1 MKYLQLGD
9 ICDVIKGEISITKA
23 ISGEYPMVTTAENR
37 KSHNKFQ
44 LDTKA
49 VLVPLVSATGHG
61 HASIKRIHY
70 QEGKFAFGSIL
81 AACVPKD
88 ENYSA
93 KFLYIYFNLM
103 KDLVLVPLMKGSAN
117 VSLTLGNLKKA
128 KVPFISLKKQLE
140 IVDLY
145 SRIKIEQDKVLKIY
159 LEQESDIK
167 SLRRAILQEAVQGK
181 LTADWR
187 ANNPDTEHA
196 SQILNRIQEEKAQ
209 LIKEKKLKKTKEKG
223 DILKGEFDVTT
234 PNSWTIAKAVDLG
247 FITKLAGFEY
257 SKYIKLQD
265 VGEVPVIRAQNVK
278 PNRIDERNLKYIDLE
293 TSKLLHRCELVKES
307 LLITFIGAGI
317 GDVAVFRKKE
327 RWHLAPNVAKLEPF
341 NNFYHNIEID
351 YLLYYLLSPIGK
363 KQLFKHLKSTAQ
375 PSLSMGTIRDTIICL
390 PPIEEQKVIIEKVN
404 YLMDLCDALEQEVQQ
419 SQEQSELLMQSVLK
433 EVFEPKEDILN
444 KLIPDID
451 KYAQVAMA
459 TLKMENTFGFKHGK
473 VEKQK
478 TGFLL
483 QAIKKQPIPYKFE
496 KQHFGTF
503 SWELSEDLDKNPYL
517 RKVKAGK
524 GESYEVKST
533 KYNEVLNLLNA
544 PENASYIQAIDELI
558 QVYQMPQIKGQT
570 EEIELLNTV
579 CKSILD
585 TQSTNLDTIYADME
599 FWTIKQE
606 GFNSKA
612 EKFSRKRTEKMLEL
626 ILKLGWDKEL
636 IT

>member
-23 ISGEYPMVTTAENR
+23 ISGEYPLVTTAENR

-70 QEGKFAFGSIL
+70 QEGKFAFGNIL
-81 AACVPKD
+81 AACVPMD

-128 KVPFISLKKQLE
+128 KVPVVSLKKQLD

-145 SRIKIEQDKVLKIY
+145 STIKIEQDKLLKI
-159 LEQESDIK
+159 LFEQESDIK
-167 SLRRAILQEAVQGK
+167 SLRQAILQEAVKGK

-187 ANNPDTEHA
+187 VQNPNTEDA
-196 SQILNRIQEEKAQ
+196 SLLLKRIQEEKAQ
-209 LIKEKKLKKTKEKG
+209 LIKDKKIKKEKALPPITKEE
-223 DILKGEFDVTT
+223 I
-234 PNSWTIAKAVDLG
+234 PYDLPQG
-247 FITKLAGFEY
+247 WLWCRLGNYAHYGAL
-257 SKYIKLQD
+257 SKYENKDASIDTWILELED
-265 VGEVPVIRAQNVK
+265 VEKRS
-278 PNRIDERNLKYIDLE
+278 
-293 TSKLLHRCELVKES
+293 SKLLKKVRFSERDFKSTKSVFKASDIIYGKLRPYLDKVIVADEDGVCTTEMIPIKSFSNSKPEYLKWYLKHPD
-307 LLITFIGAGI
+307 FIEYANNSTHGMRMPRMGT
-317 GDVAVFRKKE
+317 
-327 RWHLAPNVAKLEPF
+327 NVAKNAL
-341 NNFYHNIEID
+341 ISI
-351 YLLYYLLSPIGK
+351 
-363 KQLFKHLKSTAQ
+363 
-375 PSLSMGTIRDTIICL
+375 
-390 PPIEEQKVIIEKVN
+390 PPMEEQLVIVEKVN
-404 YLMDLCDALEQEVQQ
+404 SLMVLCDALEQEVQQ
-419 SQEQSELLMQSVLK
+419 SQKRSELLMQSVLR
-433 EVFEPKEDILN
+433 EVFESKKDIL
-444 KLIPDID
+444 KELVPDIE

-483 QAIKKQPIPYKFE
+483 QAIKKQPIPYTFE

-517 RKVKAGK
+517 RKVKAGQ
-524 GESYEVKST
+524 GEGYEVKST
-533 KYNEVLNLLNA
+533 KHNEVLSLLNA
-544 PENASYIQAIDELI
+544 PENASYVQAIDELI
-558 QVYQMPQIKGQT
+558 QVYQLPQIKGQT
-570 EEIELLNTV
+570 EEIELLNTI
-579 CKSILD
+579 CKSMQD

-599 FWTIKQE
+599 FWTIKQD

-612 EKFSRKRTEKMLEL
+612 KKFSRKRTEKMLEL
-626 ILKLGWDKEL
+626 VLKLEWDKEL
-636 IT
+636 INL

>member
-23 ISGEYPMVTTAENR
+23 IPGEYPLVTTAENR

-88 ENYSA
+88 ENYCA

-128 KVPFISLKKQLE
+128 KIPIISLKKQLE

-145 SRIKIEQDKVLKIY
+145 STIKIEQDKVIKKL
-159 LEQESDIK
+159 LENESDIK
-167 SLRRAILQEAVQGK
+167 SLKQAILQEAVQGK

-187 ANNPDTEHA
+187 ASNPDIEDS
-196 SQILNRIQEEKAQ
+196 SQLLKRIQEEKAQ
-209 LIKEKKLKKTKEKG
+209 LIKGKKIKKEKALPLITKEE
-223 DILKGEFDVTT
+223 IPYELPERWV
-234 PNSWTIAKAVDLG
+234 WCRLG
-247 FITKLAGFEY
+247 NYVHYGAL
-257 SKYIKLQD
+257 SKYENKD
-265 VGEVPVIRAQNVK
+265 ASMDTWV
-278 PNRIDERNLKYIDLE
+278 LE
-293 TSKLLHRCELVKES
+293 LEDIEKGSSKLL
-307 LLITFIGAGI
+307 
-317 GDVAVFRKKE
+317 KKVRFSDRE
-327 RWHLAPNVAKLEPF
+327 F
-341 NNFYHNIEID
+341 
-351 YLLYYLLSPIGK
+351 
-363 KQLFKHLKSTAQ
+363 KSTKSVFKVSDVIYGKLRPYLDKVIIAKEDGVCTTEMI
-375 PSLSMGTIRDTIICL
+375 PIKSFGGCNPEYLRWYLKHPDFIEYANSSTHGMRMPRMGTDFAKKALVSI
-390 PPIEEQKVIIEKVN
+390 PPIEEQNAIVEKVN
-404 YLMDLCDALEQEVQQ
+404 ALIGICDILEQEVQQ
-419 SQEQSELLMQSVLK
+419 SQKHSELLMQSVLR
-433 EVFEPKEDILN
+433 EVFEPKKDIL
-444 KLIPDID
+444 KELIPDLD

-459 TLKMENTFGFKHGK
+459 TFKMENTFGFKHGK

-483 QAIKKQPIPYKFE
+483 QAIKKQPIPYTFE
-496 KQHFGTF
+496 KQNFGTF
-503 SWELSEDLDKNPYL
+503 SWDLSEDLDKNPYL

-533 KYNEVLNLLNA
+533 KYNEVLSLLNA
-544 PENASYIQAIDELI
+544 PENASYVQAIDELI

-585 TQSTNLDTIYADME
+585 TQSTNLEIIYADME
-599 FWTIKQE
+599 FWTIKQD

-612 EKFSRKRTEKMLEL
+612 EKFSRKRTEKMLEFV
-626 ILKLGWDKEL
+626 LKLGWDKEL